1 MLARGSGVFACLSW
15 LASLSRSLTFLL
27 FQATMH
33 PSFFTRCRKMA
44 SSKRCACHVSPVFGS
59 SYFLK
64 SSETLFMYYT
74 TKSRTPHVSYLFHVP
89 TSDSV
94 CVRAYL
100 HQLPRSYVSIRTRVC
115 IRVTI
120 RHESSSKSKRGVRHH
135 APRHRHHAKRMC
147 VFRYVRRNRWRGVMR
162 VRSSIIMV
170 RLPLV
175 TLSTRRGEVLESG
188 PGWNQ

>member
-1 MLARGSGVFACLSW
+1 MPVVARIAKQVAHLPPLSSDD
-15 LASLSRSLTFLL
+15 APEFFHAMSKNGF
-27 FQATMH
+27 FQKVCVSCV
-33 PSFFTRCRKMA
+33 PSFRLFIFFKKLRDPL
-44 SSKRCACHVSPVFGS
+44 HV
-59 SYFLK
+59 LHHKK
-64 SSETLFMYYT
+64 SNSTCFI
-74 TKSRTPHVSYLFHVP
+74 FHVP